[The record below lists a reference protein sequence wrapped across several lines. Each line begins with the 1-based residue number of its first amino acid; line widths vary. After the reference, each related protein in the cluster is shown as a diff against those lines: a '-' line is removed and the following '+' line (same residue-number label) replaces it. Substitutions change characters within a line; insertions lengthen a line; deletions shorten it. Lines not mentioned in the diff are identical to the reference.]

1 MPSSIRK
8 EDIKMKLRG
17 NKPVL
22 ICVDIQRGFLEE
34 ERWGGNR
41 NNKNA
46 EAICAQI
53 ITKWRDIGE
62 SIIHFRHSS
71 SDPNSNLHE
80 SSDGH
85 LFHPLCAP
93 IAGEMVL
100 SKSVNSCFIGTGLKK
115 ILDDMGCDTLVII
128 GLTTDHC
135 VSTTARMAGN
145 YGYNTYLISDA
156 TAIFDKV
163 GINGEVYD
171 SDLIHHSALASLKD
185 EFAAV
190 ISAEALFAIL

>member
-1 MPSSIRK
+1 
-8 EDIKMKLRG
+8 
-17 NKPVL
+17 
-22 ICVDIQRGFLEE
+22 
-34 ERWGGNR
+34 
-41 NNKNA
+41 
-46 EAICAQI
+46 
-53 ITKWRDIGE
+53 
-62 SIIHFRHSS
+62 
-71 SDPNSNLHE
+71 
-80 SSDGH
+80 
-85 LFHPLCAP
+85 
-93 IAGEMVL
+93 MVL

-135 VSTTARMAGN
+135 VSTTTRMAGN

-156 TAIFDKV
+156 TATFDKI

-190 ISAEALFAIL
+190 ITAEALFAIL